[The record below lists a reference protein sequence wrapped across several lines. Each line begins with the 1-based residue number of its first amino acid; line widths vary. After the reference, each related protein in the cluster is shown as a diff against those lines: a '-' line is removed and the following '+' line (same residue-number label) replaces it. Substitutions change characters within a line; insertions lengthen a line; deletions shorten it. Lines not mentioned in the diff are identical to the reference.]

1 MSPQVFYIRQADR
14 LLLAHASVSLLF
26 WLTAMPYALRLCQ
39 VAPVVAYV
47 RQCQL
52 NKSQLESAAGIQHVF
67 MDVAIVVFSCSLLQ
81 YAAAADASDVDLRV
95 LELARGSRLDF
106 KP

>member
-67 MDVAIVVFSCSLLQ
+67 MDVAIVSLPAAYCSMLQLLMPLMSTFE
-81 YAAAADASDVDLRV
+81 A
-95 LELARGSRLDF
+95 
-106 KP
+106 